1 MDVIKV
7 AAGVL
12 RDAQGRVLIC
22 RRKGKLDGLWEFP
35 GGKLEAGESYQT
47 CLERELLEE
56 LGIRTRAGD
65 ILWEWDD
72 LSRSRPIHLAFVAA
86 ELVGEGVLHLN
97 VHGGAAWAAPEE
109 LGGYTFCAGDKA
121 FVETGH
127 WIGHAIG
134 LEKLENDSFTK
145 RLQTAIDRQ
154 ANGRW

>member
-22 RRKGKLDGLWEFP
+22 RRRGKLDGLWEFP

-56 LGIRTRAGD
+56 LGIRTKAGD

-72 LSRSRPIHLAFVAA
+72 LGRSRPIHLAFVAA
-86 ELVGEGVLHLN
+86 ELVGSDALSLN
-97 VHGGAAWAAPEE
+97 VHGRAAWVRLGE
-109 LGGYTFCAGDKA
+109 LGEYRFCTGDKA
-121 FVETGH
+121 FVETGV
-127 WIGHAIG
+127 
-134 LEKLENDSFTK
+134 LERSAAPMK
-145 RLQTAIDRQ
+145 
-154 ANGRW
+154 GRGRA